1 MGLKEQLL
9 QDLQQALRD
18 HDEARKSAIRLTL
31 AAVGNAEIARQ
42 RKLDDEQILTLI
54 RREVKQH
61 RESLEEF
68 EKAGRTERVAEE
80 KAQLAVL
87 FSYLPQQLDR
97 EAIVLAAKQAI
108 AEADA
113 ENLKQLGQVMRI
125 LMPRLQGKADGR
137 LVNEVVRELLSAE
150 D

>member
-18 HDEARKSAIRLTL
+18 RDAARKTAIRLTL
-31 AAVGNAEIARQ
+31 AAVTNEEIATQ
-42 RKLDDEQILTLI
+42 RELEDEHILALI

-61 RESLEEF
+61 RESLDEF
-68 EKAGRTERVAEE
+68 EKAGRTELVAQE

-87 FSYLPQQLDR
+87 FGYLPQQLDR
-97 EAIVLAAKQAI
+97 EQIVLAAKQAI

-113 ENLKQLGQVMRI
+113 RSPQQLGQVMRI
-125 LMPRLQGKADGR
+125 LMPRLQGRADGK
-137 LVNEVVRELLSAE
+137 LVNEVVKELLSAQS
-150 D
+150 

>member
-18 HDEARKSAIRLTL
+18 RDEARKSAIRLTL
-31 AAVGNAEIARQ
+31 AAVGNEEIARQ
-42 RKLDDEQILTLI
+42 HKLDDEQILTLI

-68 EKAGRTERVAEE
+68 EKAGRSERVAEE

-87 FSYLPQQLDR
+87 FGYLPQQLDR